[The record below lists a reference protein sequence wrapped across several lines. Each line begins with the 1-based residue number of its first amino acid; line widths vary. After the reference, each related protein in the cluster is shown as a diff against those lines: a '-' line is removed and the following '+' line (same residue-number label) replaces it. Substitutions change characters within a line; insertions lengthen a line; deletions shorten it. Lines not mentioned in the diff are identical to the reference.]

1 MYYSIMLSF
10 IEKEKT
16 LIYNLFIQFSI
27 CLIRF
32 QIKYETNQWLQN
44 ENILLS
50 ILMELTVVIFNIVD
64 YFYLM

>member
-44 ENILLS
+44 ENIFLS

>member
-1 MYYSIMLSF
+1 MHSA
-10 IEKEKT
+10 
-16 LIYNLFIQFSI
+16 

-32 QIKYETNQWLQN
+32 QIKYETNQGFQN

-64 YFYLM
+64 YFYFM